1 MEKLSSGKDLRFRI
15 PLFQSIEK
23 RLFFFLIW
31 WATSIGLPCWW
42 YDRTLVL
49 MNERDRHSSCVMMC
63 SKELKQGTLLKMKSK
78 TQWYELTNCM
88 NNKNLQQLRKLNLID
103 NGIVDLLVLLVN
115 RTLQLEVEQRLDTSW
130 MERCGNIQEH
140 PLLFQYMYR
149 ESHSW
154 VQ

>member
-1 MEKLSSGKDLRFRI
+1 
-15 PLFQSIEK
+15 
-23 RLFFFLIW
+23 
-31 WATSIGLPCWW
+31 
-42 YDRTLVL
+42 
-49 MNERDRHSSCVMMC
+49 
-63 SKELKQGTLLKMKSK
+63 MKSK

-115 RTLQLEVEQRLDTSW
+115 GTLQLEVEQRLDTNW